1 MAGSYASLYYH
12 LVFSTKDRLPLIT
25 PDVAPRIYE
34 YMGGIIRSQG
44 GISLRIGGTADHA
57 HVLTTIDKTLAIAD
71 CLRDLKCNTT
81 NWIKETFPWLQSFAW
96 QEGYGAF
103 TISVSGLNRVK
114 AYIDGQTEHHR
125 TVTFQEEFLDF
136 LHRHNIPYD
145 PRYIW
150 L

>member
-12 LVFSTKDRLPLIT
+12 LVFSTKDRLPLLT

-44 GISLRIGGTADHA
+44 GISLRIGGVADHA
-57 HVLTTIDKTLAIAD
+57 HVLTTIDKTLSFAD

-81 NWIKETFPWLQSFAW
+81 NWIKETFPGLQSFAW

-103 TISVSGLNRVK
+103 TISVTGLERVK
-114 AYIDGQTEHHR
+114 AYINRQEEHHR
-125 TVTFQEEFLDF
+125 TVTFQEEFLEF

-150 L
+150 K